1 MIGLVSDLIASNRR
15 ILADTQYH
23 VKRMEYEFIEERK
36 KKAMLDVKKEMQIH
50 SNQAEKNVRSV
61 IQMKTMC

>member
-23 VKRMEYEFIEERK
+23 VRRLEYELIEERK
-36 KKAMLDVKKEMQIH
+36 KKAMLDVKKEIETH
-50 SNQAEKNVRSV
+50 SSKAEKTVRSV